1 MTFFTEIG
9 WGEMMLKFTG
19 NHERPSRSITVPD
32 SQTCLKLYYSHRCV
46 IEGHERGHT
55 GSCQNRELRSSVYTQ
70 KTDLWQK
77 NEKNSNDGEGT
88 IYLVNGAGF
97 GCVQCRSMKSRANL
111 LPHTHINSNIP
122 KTKTKILTPWN
133 YYKTNKWDYIKRELL
148 ESRRISQQCRETS
161 CRARKGICKS
171 FLWRWIPIHN
181 R

>member
-97 GCVQCRSMKSRANL
+97 GCVRAEVWNHVL
-111 LPHTHINSNIP
+111 TSYHTHTSTRTYQRPKQKSWRHGITTKQINGITSN
-122 KTKTKILTPWN
+122 
-133 YYKTNKWDYIKRELL
+133 
-148 ESRRISQQCRETS
+148 
-161 CRARKGICKS
+161 AS
-171 FLWRWIPIHN
+171 F
-181 R
+181 